1 MGIPY
6 NKYIQLLRESKK
18 KRRQLACLVTAL
30 SVFVSGG
37 VFWQL
42 RGIGTA
48 MVDENLPT
56 ADDSGCDLT
65 ATPLGASELET
76 QDVWE
81 ATLPTLTDIAGENL
95 ARIAESQLGYSESS
109 INFVHAEDGETHNG
123 YTRYGAWYGNPY
135 GDWNTMFTYFCMNYA
150 GIGSDDIPY
159 GSGCW
164 AWSLELD
171 KGGLVVPV
179 TRGSP
184 ARGDILLIDSDLDG
198 KADRSCIVT
207 AVSDDDIP
215 EISAI
220 EGDVDG
226 EVAATAY
233 LLDDEHLLGMVSLAD
248 IVPEPPVLPEEPAYV
263 DFTAESESGIR
274 VEAHADSFAFPSD
287 TEMFVFDISRDD
299 AIQTAAAHFGDADS
313 DTIEAVAVDI
323 TFMTP
328 DGSELEPA
336 EGSLVS
342 VNISLPEEQSL
353 TGCEFSLLHVSD
365 GGDVQEVADASVSAD
380 GAEFV
385 AESFSVYVVTSNG
398 TAREKKSLIL
408 SNGLRTTVIS
418 GAEGTYS
425 NQNNKNNPYVIGVG
439 ESVEIWYEGE
449 DYRDCWFTV
458 SGNDYASNTIHRIVR
473 ADSFTVGDES
483 PNWYHQDRFDN
494 NMLKAKFVG
503 NTASLDTDYE
513 TGLYIVVKKHNDE
526 NNEDVEVD
534 KLYLRVVDNPVYMYL
549 GEERLILDTAL
560 QNLNG
565 NSNTMFLLEGESV
578 TLSVNGNNDG
588 NAFISNDTSIV
599 SKVSV
604 SPNANQTTDITF
616 TAGNKHGSTIIN
628 ANGHE
633 ITVNVVHPI
642 YVKDS
647 FGERDI
653 DRINEWLY
661 HFAAGAKI
669 NGYHPNSSNEPYRL
683 HNGDILKLRIPAND
697 LAGANLEIS
706 DTSVLE
712 IVNGSLTPDSNGNIN
727 VELRAHNSSES
738 TPINTTVVLKNGN
751 DVQRTMYI
759 HIRPTHEDPLDHADI
774 EIADGGKY
782 TVTKLKR
789 GVDGSITK
797 IVTTYRAYVSGV
809 NSSTLYSSINND
821 TKCKFYE
828 SGEWTESDGESI
840 WNPGYWGPDLKELDS
855 VSGYEKDNYYVD
867 PGVIPGAPQ
876 YEFTS
881 KYRPHYVSDG
891 ITYDWCNNRK
901 FYAFDVDHA
910 VFDVELTLE
919 PESEV
924 SQTLQAD
931 NTWSNPVPTNN
942 TLITITKPNV
952 EFYMDHQAVIDA
964 YNKCPNHSGLDFT
977 IMAFSALVEFDLE
990 KKLTGADQLTDG
1002 QFKFGLFKNEDDTEP
1017 ISTVT
1022 NNADGIVTFDTL
1034 HFEKPGSYT
1043 YYVKEIVDTPA
1054 ADIIYDNK
1062 TMTLQI
1068 QVTENPTTNQLTA
1081 NILTNVDDF
1090 KFINHKT
1097 YTLPSTGGTGELPY
1111 IIFGGTMLAGAFTL
1125 LYIRRK
1131 KVAAR

>member
-48 MVDENLPT
+48 MVNENLPT

-76 QDVWE
+76 RDVWE

-171 KGGLVVPV
+171 KGGLVVPA

-342 VNISLPEEQSL
+342 VNISLPEEHSL
-353 TGCEFSLLHVSD
+353 TGGEFSLLHVSD
-365 GGDVQEVADASVSAD
+365 DGGVQEVADASVSAD

-385 AESFSVYVVTSNG
+385 AEEFSVYVMTSNG
-398 TAREKKSLIL
+398 FKPLDSL
-408 SNGLRTTVIS
+408 
-418 GAEGTYS
+418 
-425 NQNNKNNPYVIGVG
+425 
-439 ESVEIWYEGE
+439 
-449 DYRDCWFTV
+449 
-458 SGNDYASNTIHRIVR
+458 
-473 ADSFTVGDES
+473 
-483 PNWYHQDRFDN
+483 
-494 NMLKAKFVG
+494 
-503 NTASLDTDYE
+503 
-513 TGLYIVVKKHNDE
+513 
-526 NNEDVEVD
+526 
-534 KLYLRVVDNPVYMYL
+534 
-549 GEERLILDTAL
+549 
-560 QNLNG
+560 
-565 NSNTMFLLEGESV
+565 TM
-578 TLSVNGNNDG
+578 VNGNVGNNSEQTPYVVYVGDTIDIFMSGSSQFYVQNNQSANDSNKNKLLRTVG
-588 NAFISNDTSIV
+588 NYATTIEYNSETISGIRGAFRAELPEPVCVSNENDSIYFQI
-599 SKVSV
+599 KE
-604 SPNANQTTDITF
+604 PT
-616 TAGNKHGSTIIN
+616 
-628 ANGHE
+628 
-633 ITVNVVHPI
+633 I
-642 YVKDS
+642 YVKSEYTDKPKDRIKEWLSGFGLPNVDGYVPNSESYPYRIRVGDS
-647 FGERDI
+647 FNIYADGNSIFSLTDSSILKREADDGKYSVFTGLTPGKTSIELKSGDNVI
-653 DRINEWLY
+653 DRLWVEVW
-661 HFAAGAKI
+661 
-669 NGYHPNSSNEPYRL
+669 E
-683 HNGDILKLRIPAND
+683 
-697 LAGANLEIS
+697 
-706 DTSVLE
+706 DTSE
-712 IVNGSLTPDSNGNIN
+712 EGS
-727 VELRAHNSSES
+727 
-738 TPINTTVVLKNGN
+738 
-751 DVQRTMYI
+751 YF
-759 HIRPTHEDPLDHADI
+759 HADM

-782 TVTKLKR
+782 TVSSVEYDAYGNK
-789 GVDGSITK
+789 ITTVN
-797 IVTTYRAYVSGV
+797 IYEAYVKDV
-809 NSSTLYSSINND
+809 NESRLYDSSDNVVMTYVPTD
-821 TKCKFYE
+821 YTTQ
-828 SGEWTESDGESI
+828 GEPGET
-840 WNPGYWGPDLKELDS
+840 
-855 VSGYEKDNYYVD
+855 
-867 PGVIPGAPQ
+867 Q
-876 YEFTS
+876 YEITS
-881 KYRPHYVSDG
+881 AWNCVWVSA
-891 ITYDWCNNRK
+891 K
-901 FYAFDVDHA
+901 HFDPTQVEYA
-910 VFDVELTLE
+910 VFDVNLILR
-919 PESEV
+919 PY
-924 SQTLQAD
+924 QTYTIDD
-931 NTWSNPVPTNN
+931 NGVKSTTQPLSGDDA
-942 TLITITKPNV
+942 IIEK
-952 EFYMDHQAVIDA
+952 VIFNLGNQPILDA
-964 YNKCPNHSGLDFT
+964 INKCPNSNGFDFT
-977 IMAFSALVEFDLE
+977 VKANAAIAKIQAKKDLE
-990 KKLTGADQLTDG
+990 GRTL
-1002 QFKFGLFKNEDDTEP
+1002 
-1017 ISTVT
+1017 
-1022 NNADGIVTFDTL
+1022 NADEFTFELWNSTKT
-1034 HFEKPGSYT
+1034 EKILTASNDIDGNVSLENQVYT
-1043 YYVKEIVDTPA
+1043 KTGEYRYILKENAVSDDNTT
-1054 ADIIYDNK
+1054 IYDNAEFE
-1062 TMTLQI
+1062 I
-1068 QVTENPTTNQLTA
+1068 VVTVSEDSSGMMVASIAYPNNKIPKFTNYQ
-1081 NILTNVDDF
+1081 
-1090 KFINHKT
+1090 T

-1111 IIFGGTMLAGAFTL
+1111 IFFGGTMLAGAFTL
-1125 LYIRRK
+1125 LFIRRK
-1131 KVAAR
+1131 KAAAR